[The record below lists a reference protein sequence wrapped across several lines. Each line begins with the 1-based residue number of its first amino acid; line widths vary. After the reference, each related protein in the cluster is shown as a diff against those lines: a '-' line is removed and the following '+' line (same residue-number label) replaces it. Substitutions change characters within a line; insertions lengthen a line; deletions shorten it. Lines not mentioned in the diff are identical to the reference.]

1 MLRADRPRQ
10 LEAAR
15 EHFAVPPSSES
26 GYAAAVSCD
35 RVPAFDGWLRRRCS
49 SARVSP
55 GSVARG
61 VTNSPASQPCTH
73 ASGKFPVF

>member
-15 EHFAVPPSSES
+15 EHVAVPPSSES

-35 RVPAFDGWLRRRCS
+35 RVPAFDGWLRRRFS
-49 SARVSP
+49 SA
-55 GSVARG
+55 
-61 VTNSPASQPCTH
+61 
-73 ASGKFPVF
+73 